1 VSVIST
7 AATRL
12 ARSRPETGRPLPLW
26 YSLLLAVPLAAATA
40 YGLLVPDAYRTPVDI
55 AAQGRG
61 QDLLTLLS
69 VPLMLWAAARA
80 RSGSLRAHL
89 LWLGLMLYYTYSYLM
104 YALATPYNDAFLAY
118 LGALALA
125 GYGLL
130 DGLVR
135 VDVYRARPAFGWV
148 PRRGLGWYLLIVGAA
163 FAAVELG
170 PIVTAL
176 PGGIPAGG
184 FAPGMPNPVYALDL
198 TVFLPLCVAA
208 AVMLW
213 RGHPAGPVLAAVV
226 LAKKATLGLAI
237 VAMIVFQRAA
247 GVPVNAVM
255 TAVFAAITA
264 IDLAVL
270 AFGATRV
277 RDDTD
282 DWLRRGWWPC
292 PLPHAGA

>member
-1 VSVIST
+1 VSVTST

-12 ARSRPETGRPLPLW
+12 EAGRPLPFW
-26 YSLLLAVPLAAATA
+26 YSLMLAVPLTAATA
-40 YGLLVPDAYRTPVDI
+40 YGLLVDGAYRTPADI

-61 QDLLTLLS
+61 QDLLTLLT
-69 VPLMLWAAARA
+69 VPLLLWTATRA

-118 LGALALA
+118 LGALALS

-148 PRRGLGWYLLIVGAA
+148 PRRGLGRYLLIVAGA
-163 FAAVELG
+163 FAILELT
-170 PIVTAL
+170 PILTAL
-176 PGGIPAGG
+176 PGGIPPGG

-198 TVFLPLCVAA
+198 ALFLPLCVAA
-208 AVMLW
+208 AVLLW
-213 RGHPAGPVLAAVV
+213 RNHPAGPVLAAVV

-237 VAMIVFQRAA
+237 IAMTVFQLAA
-247 GVPVNAVM
+247 GEPVGAVM
-255 TAVFAAITA
+255 TAVFAAITLV
-264 IDLAVL
+264 DLGVL
-270 AFGATRV
+270 AIGATRM

-282 DWLRRGWWPC
+282 DWLRRGWWPQVR
-292 PLPHAGA
+292 

>member
-135 VDVYRARPAFGWV
+135 VDVYRARPAFGWL
-148 PRRGLGWYLLIVGAA
+148 PRRPLGWYLFAVGAG
-163 FAAVELG
+163 FAVLELA
-170 PIVTAL
+170 PIVAAL
-176 PGGIPAGG
+176 PGKVPAGG
-184 FAPGMPNPVYALDL
+184 FSPGMPNPVYALDL
-198 TVFLPLCVAA
+198 TLFLPLCITT
-208 AVMLW
+208 AVLLS
-213 RGHPAGPVLAAVV
+213 RNNPASPLLAALV
-226 LAKKATLGLAI
+226 LVKMATLGLAI
-237 VAMIVFQRAA
+237 LSMIAFQLAA
-247 GVPVNAVM
+247 GQPVNPAMAVIF
-255 TAVFAAITA
+255 AVITVVDVTLLAA
-264 IDLAVL
+264 
-270 AFGATRV
+270 GAARMRPVTGP
-277 RDDTD
+277 
-282 DWLRRGWWPC
+282 WLRPHWWP
-292 PLPHAGA
+292 PTDADS

>member
-1 VSVIST
+1 LEVAVSVTPT
-7 AATRL
+7 AATRV

-26 YSLLLAVPLAAATA
+26 YSLILAVPLTAATA
-40 YGLLVPDAYRTPVDI
+40 YGLLADGAYRTPADI

-61 QDLLTLLS
+61 QDLLTLLT
-69 VPLMLWAAARA
+69 VPLLLWAASRA
-80 RSGSLRAHL
+80 RSGSLRGHL

-118 LGALALA
+118 LAALALS

-148 PRRGLGWYLLIVGAA
+148 PRRGLGWYLLTVGVA
-163 FAAVELG
+163 FAALELT
-170 PIVTAL
+170 PILSAL
-176 PGGIPAGG
+176 PGGIPPGG

-198 TVFLPLCVAA
+198 TLFLPMCLAT
-208 AVMLW
+208 AVLLW
-213 RGHPAGPVLAAVV
+213 RNHPAGPVLAAVV
-226 LAKKATLGLAI
+226 LTKKATLGLAI
-237 VAMIVFQRAA
+237 VAMIVFQSAA
-247 GVPVNAVM
+247 GEPVGAMM

-264 IDLAVL
+264 IDLGVL

-277 RDDTD
+277 RDDSG
-282 DWLRRGWWPC
+282 DWLRRGWWPR
-292 PLPHAGA
+292 